1 MAEMAD
7 YLPSVELIE
16 FIRPYNNDVNLYIT
30 NISRR
35 LDKETV
41 QLKLQQIF
49 SQCGLLYEVQVFN
62 TSENSE
68 APISEETA
76 LNGNSINHSSIYAF
90 VKFFSAKAAKR
101 AKESISGKRLL
112 DGQFLKV
119 QFAQR
124 KKIAEAACL
133 PLYMAKCTEL
143 ANYYFG
149 FNGWTTKIVQ
159 VEKLKTEECT
169 DSKTDNIHSAIFK
182 CVVSLEIKGCDFIC
196 YGTGYGGDYGVLQQE
211 RNPSRQL
218 ELLGFAKKLA
228 HRHAYENAFRRVII
242 VCLDNGKV
250 AVEINQ
256 QDISQW
262 SLDEMSEDGIVQVNY
277 MEEMPHSES
286 DDEREG

>member
-1 MAEMAD
+1 MAD

-49 SQCGLLYEVQVFN
+49 SQYGLLYEVQVFN
-62 TSENSE
+62 TSDNSE
-68 APISEETA
+68 GTRIVG
-76 LNGNSINHSSIYAF
+76 LINHRSIYAF
-90 VKFFSAKAAKR
+90 IKFFSAKAAKR

-124 KKIAEAACL
+124 KKIAEAGQL

-169 DSKTDNIHSAIFK
+169 DSKTDNINSAIFK

-211 RNPSRQL
+211 RNSSRQL

-228 HRHAYENAFRRVII
+228 HRHAYENAFKRVII

-262 SLDEMSEDGIVQVNY
+262 SLDELSEDGIVQVNY

-286 DDEREG
+286 DDEREGQNECFSDRV

>member
-1 MAEMAD
+1 VQCCD
-7 YLPSVELIE
+7 
-16 FIRPYNNDVNLYIT
+16 NL
-30 NISRR
+30 
-35 LDKETV
+35 L
-41 QLKLQQIF
+41 LFLF
-49 SQCGLLYEVQVFN
+49 SQ
-62 TSENSE
+62 
-68 APISEETA
+68 
-76 LNGNSINHSSIYAF
+76 
-90 VKFFSAKAAKR
+90 
-101 AKESISGKRLL
+101 
-112 DGQFLKV
+112 V